1 MSRKGAAFCETYDLI
16 CGLWVK
22 TERVLR
28 MHYISPTK
36 GKMTFEE
43 IFQDIA
49 AFVQEHPEDSYKLIV
64 GTDSMIREDVCFVTA
79 IIIHREGKGA
89 RFFYSRTRDRAHYGL
104 KQRIF
109 HEAARSLGV
118 ASQLAEKLS
127 ENGLAD
133 LDIEIHLDVGEQGKT
148 KELIRDVVGMITGS
162 GFGAR
167 IKPES
172 FGATTVA
179 DKFTK

>member
-1 MSRKGAAFCETYDLI
+1 MQF
-16 CGLWVK
+16 
-22 TERVLR
+22 
-28 MHYISPTK
+28 ISPTK
-36 GKMTFEE
+36 GRLNFDEVFADITRYVEE
-43 IFQDIA
+43 Y
-49 AFVQEHPEDSYKLIV
+49 PEDNYRLIV
-64 GTDSMIREDVCFVTA
+64 GTDSQIREDVCFVTA

-89 RFFYSRTRDRAHYGL
+89 RFYYTRSHDRIRYSL

-118 ASQLAEKLS
+118 ASRLAEKLA

-133 LDIEIHLDVGEQGKT
+133 LNIEIHLDVGEQGKT
-148 KELIRDVVGMITGS
+148 KELIRDVVGMVTGS

-172 FGATTVA
+172 YGATTVA

>member
-1 MSRKGAAFCETYDLI
+1 MQF
-16 CGLWVK
+16 
-22 TERVLR
+22 
-28 MHYISPTK
+28 ISPTK
-36 GKMTFEE
+36 GTLSFDQV
-43 IFQDIA
+43 FADIA
-49 AFVQEHPEDSYKLIV
+49 RFVEENPKDRYRLIV
-64 GTDSMIREDVCFVTA
+64 GTDSQIRDEVCFVTA

-89 RFFYSRTRDRAHYGL
+89 RFYYTRSHERIRYSL

-118 ASQLAEKLS
+118 ASRLAEKLA

-133 LDIEIHLDVGEQGKT
+133 LNIEIHLDVGEQGKT
-148 KELIRDVVGMITGS
+148 KELIREVVGMITGS
-162 GFGAR
+162 GFDAR

-172 FGATTVA
+172 YGASVVA